1 MRLTLLF
8 ILTFWGFQISYSQTC
23 PCPGS
28 SILLSGANPPS
39 GIDQNAA
46 NDFCISGTYTGQL
59 PNTAGG
65 SVLTICG
72 TWEPSSNVTVQ
83 VNNGFTIYNEGT
95 IDAGANDFV
104 INGNQTLLVNNGTFT
119 STGLF
124 ELADSQLENAGD
136 ITAGTVYLHGI
147 AENQAT
153 GSIVST
159 DVCGGTASPSCG
171 LYIGDKFGAFVNDG
185 VMEGE
190 DIFSRVA
197 IAGSGSVTANNTLT
211 LRGDYNATTTD
222 NTFSAPVITLVESNN
237 TLSGTFYTD
246 EFNCENNT
254 FGASV
259 CTLDGSEQQDIDD
272 DGVAGTDCNGNST
285 NNSDCIIG
293 LVPVKLVSFDLNERN
308 DHLVFTWESAEEV
321 NFSHFELQEG
331 SDIFDFA
338 SIEEIDGKGRNSL
351 YQSSSVKR
359 KSGTKYYRLKM
370 IDVDGTEEYSE
381 KILTSTLRSTLDEI
395 SIYPNPT
402 TVTDVLTIKNLG
414 ENSSLISL
422 YDLNGR
428 RLLHRVSKNTNN
440 LQIDLTEFDI
450 NEGAYIIEVING
462 TAVYTEKLILSK

>member
-1 MRLTLLF
+1 MRLTLLLV
-8 ILTFWGFQISYSQTC
+8 LTFWGFQISYSQSC

-28 SILLSGANPPS
+28 SILLSGANPPN

-65 SVLTICG
+65 STLTICG
-72 TWEPSSNVTVQ
+72 SWEPSSNVTVQ

-104 INGNQTLLVNNGTFT
+104 INGNQTLLVNNGSFT
-119 STGLF
+119 STALF

-136 ITAGTVYLHGI
+136 LTAGTVYLHGI
-147 AENQAT
+147 AENLPT

-159 DVCGGTASPSCG
+159 DVCGGTASTSCG

-185 VMEGE
+185 VLEGE

-259 CTLDGSEQQDIDD
+259 CTLDGTAQQDIDD
-272 DGVAGTDCNGNST
+272 GDTAGTDCNGNSI
-285 NNSDCIIG
+285 NNSEC
-293 LVPVKLVSFDLNERN
+293 LNVLPVKLVSFDINERN
-308 DHLVFTWESAEEV
+308 DHLIFTWESAEEV
-321 NFSHFELQEG
+321 NFSHFELLEG
-331 SDIFDFA
+331 SDIFDFT
-338 SIEEIDGKGRNSL
+338 SVEKIDSKGRNSL

-370 IDVDGTEEYSE
+370 IDLDGTEEYSNA
-381 KILTSTLRSTLDEI
+381 ILTSTLRSTLDEV

-402 TVTDVLTIKNLG
+402 RITDVLTIKNLG
-414 ENSSLISL
+414 ENNSLISL